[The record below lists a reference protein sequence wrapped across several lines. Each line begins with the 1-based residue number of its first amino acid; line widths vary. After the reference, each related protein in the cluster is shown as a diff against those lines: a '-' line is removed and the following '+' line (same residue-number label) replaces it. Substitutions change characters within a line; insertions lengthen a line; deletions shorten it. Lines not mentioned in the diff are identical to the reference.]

1 LLGEGIARARTG
13 YEMRFMNVIR
23 QDPAD
28 NVRGQPRSRAEG
40 RFATLGSRRLRNGA
54 ASINSIRA
62 GMMDFELP
70 VREEFPAKERI
81 KLQLRVARFQRVQ
94 SPEL

>member
-1 LLGEGIARARTG
+1 
-13 YEMRFMNVIR
+13 
-23 QDPAD
+23 
-28 NVRGQPRSRAEG
+28 
-40 RFATLGSRRLRNGA
+40 
-54 ASINSIRA
+54 
-62 GMMDFELP
+62 MDFELP